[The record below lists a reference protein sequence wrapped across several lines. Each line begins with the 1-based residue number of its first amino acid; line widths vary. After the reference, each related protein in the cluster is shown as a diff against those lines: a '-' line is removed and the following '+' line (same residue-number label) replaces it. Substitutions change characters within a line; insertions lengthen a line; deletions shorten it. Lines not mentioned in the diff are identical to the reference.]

1 MILQG
6 FDTKGYITLVT
17 AFLTRICQ
25 SFLPIPVLV
34 RPVSPAPSF
43 FSLSL
48 LLLPPGSLKM
58 RILVAALS
66 PAVTSVYSFS
76 DFVID

>member
-6 FDTKGYITLVT
+6 FDTEGYIRLVT
-17 AFLTRICQ
+17 AFLTRICE

-34 RPVSPAPSF
+34 RPVSPAAS
-43 FSLSL
+43 SLSL
-48 LLLPPGSLKM
+48 LLLPPGSFKM
-58 RILVAALS
+58 WILVAALS

-76 DFVID
+76 DFLID